1 MATINFKGQ
10 EIAVDMDGSL
20 KANNGNIRLSFSQ
33 EFYPKGDRV
42 VRTTATRDRIVAAAN
57 TIEQLEAAGLVIG
70 VDFTVED
77 TYRAK
82 DGSYRPSLHIW
93 LNEKAA
99 PATKAAQ
106 SEESDEQLL
115 TTALAVDEAKTL
127 AIVGESTEL
136 NVVQRARL
144 RQLCAGTAP
153 AEAPAATVNSDEMPV

>member
-1 MATINFKGQ
+1 MATINFKGITFQ
-10 EIAVDMDGSL
+10 LDMDSSL

-33 EFYPKGDRV
+33 DFYPKGDRK
-42 VRTTATRDRIVAAAN
+42 VRTTATRDRIIAAAN
-57 TIEQLEAAGLVIG
+57 TIEALESEGLKVG

-82 DGSYRPSLHIW
+82 DGAYKPSLHIW

-136 NVVQRARL
+136 NMMQRARL

-153 AEAPAATVNSDEMPV
+153 AAEAPTNNDEMPV